1 MSVYLR
7 NDGSAA
13 SALTVPSPMG
23 AVSQLPEDRR
33 YLISMDGPAIFRFA
47 VEAMVDA
54 AREVCVRSGLTLDD
68 FELVIPH
75 QANLRIIQAAAR
87 TLKIPMDKIY
97 TNVERYGNTSAG
109 SVPIALAEAA
119 DEGKIRAG
127 DKILLV
133 GFGAGM
139 SWGAL
144 TLEWTAPLIRTASQ
158 EPALASLNA

>member
-1 MSVYLR
+1 
-7 NDGSAA
+7 
-13 SALTVPSPMG
+13 
-23 AVSQLPEDRR
+23 
-33 YLISMDGPAIFRFA
+33 
-47 VEAMVDA
+47 MVDA

-87 TLKIPMDKIY
+87 ALKIPMEKIY

-119 DEGKIRAG
+119 DEGKIKPG

-158 EPALASLNA
+158 EPALASLKA